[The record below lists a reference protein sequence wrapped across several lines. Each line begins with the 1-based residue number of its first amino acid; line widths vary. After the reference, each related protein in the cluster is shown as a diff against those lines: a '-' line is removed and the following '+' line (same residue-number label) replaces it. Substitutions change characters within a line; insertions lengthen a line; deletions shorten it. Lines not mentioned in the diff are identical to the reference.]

1 MIPTACLSRVKQYEA
16 AKDRYFHL
24 AASSVPLPFA
34 LPVVPFLFSPSFYPP
49 VGIRGP
55 PSEGCKECPIPPACR
70 ALSSRGLLRTGT
82 FISLRLLSHFLSCFL
97 SSYPFRFSLPYLLLS
112 QLVGAL
118 FCREVRPVRGERGI
132 LVVEVD
138 QSAGCHPP
146 THLFDPCL
154 LPRREDSAARTVQP
168 ASPVSSDERGK
179 GQF

>member
-1 MIPTACLSRVKQYEA
+1 MGTGPSTRGEKRMIPTACLSRVKQYKA

-24 AASSVPLPFA
+24 ASSSVPLSFV
-34 LPVVPFLFSPSFYPP
+34 LPVVL
-49 VGIRGP
+49 V
-55 PSEGCKECPIPPACR
+55 
-70 ALSSRGLLRTGT
+70 LSS
-82 FISLRLLSHFLSCFL
+82 
-97 SSYPFRFSLPYLLLS
+97 SSSYLLLS
-112 QLVGAL
+112 QLVGAS

-179 GQF
+179 GQS